1 MDFLKWYK
9 KTVESAGPEPPA
21 EIWEEIR
28 NELDVDAV
36 WYKIEKD
43 LPAGRRKR
51 ILFLMA
57 AAASILLIIGV
68 GTFLYLSSGVQGS
81 GIPVSHIRHHQDQIG
96 SAGSEPSFQT
106 RLAVALEFPDTRQIP
121 YAQDGSIIQDADRRI
136 YSGESLYPLQRL
148 EYTSDLLEYDLKLH
162 TGRFSPAGEE
172 TRSRRLEIPTKG
184 YYAGLSGNLANTWL
198 LNNKTLQGLRSDELT
213 ASLPSFGY
221 SFGIIAGKNVGRNL
235 DIQAEIQLISLTRQ
249 NYNEYLHGKYLSNNM
264 QFNYSSFSISGKWYL
279 SEYEKP
285 GRHSIMLGAYAGLL
299 RNAKQDLNGITIS
312 LRQDYDP
319 IDFGVITGYEY
330 HFPVGNGFF
339 LGTGFQ
345 TRFGLNNIFSG
356 NDLIPYYLNNTR
368 NASINLTLSVRYN
381 LN

>member
-9 KTVESAGPEPPA
+9 KTVESADPEPPA
-21 EIWEEIR
+21 VIWEEIR
-28 NELDVDAV
+28 NELDVDTV

-43 LPAGRRKR
+43 LPADRRKR
-51 ILFLMA
+51 ILFMMA

-68 GTFLYLSSGVQGS
+68 GTFLYLNSGVQGS
-81 GIPVSHIRHHQDQIG
+81 GIPMSHIEHHQGFIRYT
-96 SAGSEPSFQT
+96 GSEPSFQT
-106 RLAVALEFPDTRQIP
+106 RLAVALEFPDARHIP
-121 YAQDGSIIQDADRRI
+121 YAEDGSIIQAAGRSV
-136 YSGESLYPLQRL
+136 YSGEGLYPLQGLR
-148 EYTSDLLEYDLKLH
+148 YTSDLLEYDLQLH
-162 TGRFSPAGEE
+162 AGRVTAAGEE
-172 TRSRRLEIPTKG
+172 NRSHRKVLSAKG

-198 LNNKTLQGLRSDELT
+198 LNNKTLQGLRSDDLT

-221 SFGIIAGKNVGRNL
+221 SFGIMAGKNIAGNL
-235 DIQAEIQLISLTRQ
+235 DIQAEIHLISLTRQ
-249 NYNEYLHGKYLSNNM
+249 NYNEYLHGKYINNNM
-264 QFNYSSFSISGKWYL
+264 QFNYSSLSLSGRWYL
-279 SEYEKP
+279 SGHEKP
-285 GRHSIMLGAYAGLL
+285 GRHSIILGAYAGLL
-299 RNAKQDLNGITIS
+299 RNAKQDLNGETIS

-330 HFPVGNGFF
+330 HYPVGNGIF

-368 NASINLTLSVRYN
+368 NASINIILSVRYN

>member
-9 KTVESAGPEPPA
+9 KTVESATPEPPA

-28 NELDVDAV
+28 NELDVDIV

-43 LPAGRRKR
+43 LPADGRKR

-68 GTFLYLSSGVQGS
+68 GTFLYLNSGAQGS
-81 GIPVSHIRHHQDQIG
+81 GILISHIEHHQGYIG
-96 SAGSEPSFQT
+96 YAVGEPSFQT
-106 RLAVALEFPDTRQIP
+106 HLAVALEFPDVRQIP
-121 YAQDGSIIQDADRRI
+121 YVQDESIIQAADQSV
-136 YSGESLYPLQRL
+136 YSGAGLYPLNHL
-148 EYTSDLLEYDLKLH
+148 EYTSELLEYDIQLH
-162 TGRFSPAGEE
+162 TCRFPVTGEE
-172 TRSRRLEIPTKG
+172 NRSHRKVLSAKG
-184 YYAGLSGNLANTWL
+184 YYAGLSGNFANTWL
-198 LNNKTLQGLRSDELT
+198 LNNKTLQGLRSDDLT

-221 SFGIIAGKNVGRNL
+221 SFGILAGKNIGRNL
-235 DIQAEIQLISLTRQ
+235 DIQAEVYLISLTRQ

-279 SEYEKP
+279 SEHEKP

-299 RNAKQDLNGITIS
+299 RNAEQNLNGETIS

-356 NDLIPYYLNNTR
+356 NDLIPDYLNNTR
-368 NASINLTLSVRYN
+368 NASINLILSFRYN